1 MKSKFIIYAL
11 VFTVLL
17 VVFQYVNSIRII
29 DKYEND
35 IEFFKMKIEKLET
48 ENTALKAKIKRLP

>member
-1 MKSKFIIYAL
+1 MKSKFLIYAL

-29 DKYEND
+29 EKYEND
-35 IEFFKMKIEKLET
+35 IDVFKMKIEKLET
-48 ENTALKAKIKRLP
+48 ENTALKAQMK

>member
-1 MKSKFIIYAL
+1 MKSKYLIYAL

-17 VVFQYVNSIRII
+17 VVFQYVNSMRII

-35 IEFFKMKIEKLET
+35 IDFFKMKIEKLEN
-48 ENTALKAKIKRLP
+48 ENSALKAQMK

>member
-1 MKSKFIIYAL
+1 MKSKFLIYAL

-17 VVFQYVNSIRII
+17 VVFQYVNSMRII

-35 IEFFKMKIEKLET
+35 IDFFKMKIEKLET
-48 ENTALKAKIKRLP
+48 ENTALKAQMK